1 MYAGVPEYCI
11 VPLPRSA
18 YKYFRNQRRLS
29 YLETS
34 KAKVTDLDIQ
44 IFVNKDVM
52 TLNISMHNTQRVHV
66 VEDSG
71 CIADNAETYLRG
83 NLDLF
88 LKVK

>member
-1 MYAGVPEYCI
+1 M
-11 VPLPRSA
+11 
-18 YKYFRNQRRLS
+18 S

-66 VEDSG
+66 VEDSS
-71 CIADNAETYLRG
+71 CIADNAETYLWG